1 VALHVGLTGGIGCG
15 KSTVAG
21 IFQVLGIPVLNADA
35 VAKNLMNTD
44 PSIRAAIQQVFG
56 MDMYSHGQLERK
68 KLAALVFSNPDL
80 LAQLNAIVHPASIAA
95 AITWANQ
102 QTTPYCVK
110 EAALFFESASAEGI
124 DVMVGVSSPKA
135 LRIQRV
141 MQRDQI
147 TRDEVIQRMQNQ
159 IDENLKMRLC
169 DEVVVNNNIDLLIPQ
184 VLALH
189 EKLLQKAAEKKLAS
203 LVS

>member
-1 VALHVGLTGGIGCG
+1 MALHVGLTGGIGCG

-35 VAKNLMNTD
+35 VAKNLMNSD
-44 PSIRAAIQQVFG
+44 PSIRAAIQKEFG
-56 MDMYSHGQLERK
+56 MDMYSNGQLERK

-95 AITWANQ
+95 AITWANK

-141 MQRDQI
+141 MHRDQI

-159 IDENLKMRLC
+159 IDESLKMRLC
-169 DEVVVNNNIDLLIPQ
+169 DEVVVNNSIDLLIPQ

-189 EKLLQKAAEKKLAS
+189 EKLLQKAADKKMAANTP
-203 LVS
+203 

>member
-1 VALHVGLTGGIGCG
+1 MT
-15 KSTVAG
+15 
-21 IFQVLGIPVLNADA
+21 
-35 VAKNLMNTD
+35 NTD
-44 PSIRAAIQQVFG
+44 PSIRAAIQQTFG
-56 MDMYSHGQLERK
+56 MDMYTDGQLERK

-95 AITWANQ
+95 AIAWANQ

-141 MQRDQI
+141 MHRDQI
-147 TRDEVIQRMQNQ
+147 TREEVIQRMQNQ

-189 EKLLQKAAEKKLAS
+189 KKLLQKAAEKKSAANTP
-203 LVS
+203 

>member
-1 VALHVGLTGGIGCG
+1 MALHVGLTGGIGSG

-35 VAKNLMNTD
+35 VARNLMND
-44 PSIRAAIQQVFG
+44 NPDIRAAIQAAFG
-56 MDMYSHGQLERK
+56 VDMYSNGQLERK
-68 KLAALVFSNPDL
+68 KLATLVFSNPDL
-80 LAQLNAIVHPASIAA
+80 LAQLNAIVHPAAIAA
-95 AITWANQ
+95 AVAWANQ
-102 QTTPYCVK
+102 QTTPYCIK

-124 DVMVGVSSPKA
+124 DIMIGVSSPKA

-147 TRDEVIQRMQNQ
+147 TREEVIQRMQNQ
-159 IDENLKMRLC
+159 IDESIKMRLC
-169 DEVVVNNNIDLLIPQ
+169 DEVIVNNNIDLLIPQ

-189 EKLLQKAAEKKLAS
+189 EKLLQKAAEKNAEALPA
-203 LVS
+203 

>member
-44 PSIRAAIQQVFG
+44 PSIRAAIQQAFG
-56 MDMYSHGQLERK
+56 MDMFSDGQLERK

-95 AITWANQ
+95 AIAWASQ

-141 MQRDQI
+141 MRRDQI

-159 IDENLKMRLC
+159 IDESLKMRLC

-189 EKLLQKAAEKKLAS
+189 EKLLQKAAEKMVAGNTP
-203 LVS
+203 

>member
-1 VALHVGLTGGIGCG
+1 MALHVGLTGGIGCG
-15 KSTVAG
+15 KSTVAS
-21 IFQVLGIPVLNADA
+21 IFQVLGIPVLNADT

-44 PSIRAAIQQVFG
+44 LTIRSAIQQTFG
-56 MDMYSHGQLERK
+56 MDMYTDGQLERK

-95 AITWANQ
+95 AIAWANQ

-141 MQRDQI
+141 MHRDQI
-147 TRDEVIQRMQNQ
+147 TREEVIQRMQNQ
-159 IDENLKMRLC
+159 IDENLKMRLS

-189 EKLLQKAAEKKLAS
+189 EKLLQKAADKKLAANTP
-203 LVS
+203 

>member
-1 VALHVGLTGGIGCG
+1 MQAEKIIKLIKTTFGDSV
-15 KSTVAG
+15 
-21 IFQVLGIPVLNADA
+21 FENDVLN
-35 VAKNLMNTD
+35 
-44 PSIRAAIQQVFG
+44 RA
-56 MDMYSHGQLERK
+56 
-68 KLAALVFSNPDL
+68 KLAEIVFNNAEK

-95 AITWANQ
+95 AIAWANQ

-141 MQRDQI
+141 MHRDQI
-147 TRDEVIQRMQNQ
+147 TREEVIQRMQNQ

-189 EKLLQKAAEKKLAS
+189 EKLLQKAAEKKSAANTP
-203 LVS
+203 